1 MSSAVFWKSP
11 PWRHLIA
18 VPQVNCSTRLVHW
31 QQKSCRRRL
40 SATRYE
46 LSTTNRARCLCPR
59 MCCVVYCNVEHGLSS
74 NQWKSVQPAV
84 RLATPPHTSPAEVV
98 RVHGRFVAVWCMH
111 GRLISGLRR
120 RSHDPNSPSTK
131 LAWLSSAAA
140 SLLMLHLKTR
150 IFPSPDTCPTEV
162 TIASIPPA
170 VTDSTANLT
179 LNP

>member
-46 LSTTNRARCLCPR
+46 LSTTNRARCLSAHVLRRLLQRRAWSVLESMEISSACSPPR
-59 MCCVVYCNVEHGLSS
+59 H
-74 NQWKSVQPAV
+74 P
-84 RLATPPHTSPAEVV
+84 TPPHTSPAEVV

-150 IFPSPDTCPTEV
+150 IFSLPGHLPHGSHHCEHSPRG
-162 TIASIPPA
+162 
-170 VTDSTANLT
+170 NWLYR
-179 LNP
+179 